1 MIKSETKTVQ
11 RRVKKM
17 RDREYREMEL
27 RVAER
32 NEENEKTYMVEG
44 YASTFEPYVM
54 FRDEGVDYS
63 ERIDPKAF
71 DDADLSDVVFRVD
84 HTGSV
89 YARTS
94 AGTVNL
100 WVDEHGL
107 GQKTD
112 LSRTQKA
119 RELFDDIEAGNYPKM
134 SFAFTVA
141 ENGDHYDKAT
151 HTRIIDRIAKV
162 FDVSPV
168 SFPAN
173 PTTEL
178 SISTRDYFNGVIEA
192 EKAERLEREK
202 FEFRKR
208 KLSILER

>member
-1 MIKSETKTVQ
+1 MKN
-11 RRVKKM
+11 
-17 RDREYREMEL
+17 DREFRSMVL
-27 RVAER
+27 QI
-32 NEENEKTYMVEG
+32 NQEEETPSYEVRG
-44 YASTFEPYVM
+44 YASTFEPYHM
-54 FRDEGVDYS
+54 FTDEDGNEYF
-63 ERIDPKAF
+63 EQIDSHAF
-71 DDADLSDVVFRVD
+71 DDADMTDVVFRVD
-84 HTGSV
+84 HEGAV

-94 AGTVNL
+94 AGTVEV
-100 WVDEHGL
+100 WTDDHGL
-107 GQKTD
+107 ANRAD
-112 LSRTQKA
+112 LSKTQKA
-119 RELFDDIEAGNYPKM
+119 RDLYEDIKVGNYPKM

-141 ENGDHYDKAT
+141 EDHYDKAT

-178 SISTRDYFNGVIEA
+178 SVSTRDYFNGVIEA

>member
-1 MIKSETKTVQ
+1 MKN
-11 RRVKKM
+11 
-17 RDREYREMEL
+17 DREYRSMEL
-27 RVAER
+27 RI
-32 NEENEKTYMVEG
+32 NTEEETPSYEVKG
-44 YASTFEPYVM
+44 YASTFEPYHM
-54 FRDEGVDYS
+54 FTDEDGVDYY
-63 ERIDPKAF
+63 EQIDPHAF
-71 DDADLSDVVFRVD
+71 DDADLSDVVFRID
-84 HTGSV
+84 HEGAV

-94 AGTVNL
+94 AGTVEL
-100 WVDEHGL
+100 WTDEHGL
-107 GQKTD
+107 GNRAD
-112 LSRTQKA
+112 LSKTQKA
-119 RELFDDIEAGNYPKM
+119 RDLYEDIKVGNYPKM

-141 ENGDHYDKAT
+141 EDHYDRAT
-151 HTRIIDRIAKV
+151 HTRIVDRIAKV

-178 SISTRDYFNGVIEA
+178 SVSTRDYFNGVIEA